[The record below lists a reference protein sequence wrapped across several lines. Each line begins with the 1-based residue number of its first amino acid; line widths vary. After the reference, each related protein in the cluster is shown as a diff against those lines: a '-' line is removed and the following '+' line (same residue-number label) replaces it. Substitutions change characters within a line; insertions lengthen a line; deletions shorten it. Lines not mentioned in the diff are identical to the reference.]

1 MSKKARAPRR
11 RRSSGQRKNAPAEL
25 TSLIENFEKENQAL
39 VEALR
44 VFGISNAEYERAML
58 ALTQTPV
65 RTSAS
70 TQVPEGG
77 DAFVE

>member
-1 MSKKARAPRR
+1 MRKKANARRARR
-11 RRSSGQRKNAPAEL
+11 HAGQRKNAPAVL
-25 TSLIENFEKENQAL
+25 SNLVENFEKDNAAL

-58 ALTQTPV
+58 ALTQVPV
-65 RTSAS
+65 RTCAS
-70 TQVPEGG
+70 TQTPEGG